1 MEIYEYEKN
10 IEGYIKWLRDLSKSD
25 PELAREIAR
34 KSLIERDVLDKKCPN
49 EKLIINHSNKEV
61 NKPKQ
66 RIRKIN
72 K

>member
-10 IEGYIKWLRDLSKSD
+10 IEGYIKWLRDLSKTE

-34 KSLIERDVLDKKCPN
+34 KSLIERDILDKECPN
-49 EKLIINHSNKEV
+49 NKPVINYSNSRF

-66 RIRKIN
+66 KIRKL
-72 K
+72 KK